1 MNSKT
6 IPSELTIPIEGASA
20 LAQECWRLGR
30 IAESLKDS
38 NEGAGIRHASR
49 IIAKTLAGIGIEAV
63 DFSGRAYDSGM
74 VPEVIEVREDDGVS
88 DGQVIV
94 DETIAPTVIWNGQVI
109 KTGQIVV
116 KRSLPGP
123 HEYPKAVE

>member
-6 IPSELTIPIEGASA
+6 IPSELTIPIDGAST
-20 LAQECWRLGR
+20 LSQECWRLGR
-30 IAESLKDS
+30 IAESLKDG
-38 NEGAGIRHASR
+38 NERAGIRHGVR
-49 IIAKTLAGIGIEAV
+49 NIAKTLAGIGIEVV
-63 DFSGRAYDSGM
+63 DFNGRTYDPGM
-74 VPEVIEVREDDGVS
+74 VPEVVEVREDLGLRNDQAV
-88 DGQVIV
+88 V